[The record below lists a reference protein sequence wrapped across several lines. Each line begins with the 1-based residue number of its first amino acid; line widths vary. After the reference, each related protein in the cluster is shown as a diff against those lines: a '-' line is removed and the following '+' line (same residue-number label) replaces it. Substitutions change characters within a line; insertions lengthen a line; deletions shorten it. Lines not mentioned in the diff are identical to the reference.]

1 MKKRYTNVSV
11 SFDLERLSKVD
22 KYVEEN
28 GGSFSKFIR
37 DAVDSYLDHN
47 QNVTEVSINDSKVD
61 EIIKES
67 IKDIP
72 EDTEPPPKY
81 TSDNLKSDF
90 NFDDVSFKS

>member
-1 MKKRYTNVSV
+1 MKSTNIELSMLQQIEDHMKTHNI
-11 SFDLERLSKVD
+11 SFAE
-22 KYVEEN
+22 
-28 GGSFSKFIR
+28 FIR
-37 DAVDSYLDHN
+37 RAAASYLDHN
-47 QNVTEVSINDSKVD
+47 PDVSIVNIIDDSKLD
-61 EIIKES
+61 EIIEES

>member
-72 EDTEPPPKY
+72 EDTEPPP
-81 TSDNLKSDF
+81 TDNTPVSKNAF
-90 NFDDVSFKS
+90 NFDDI